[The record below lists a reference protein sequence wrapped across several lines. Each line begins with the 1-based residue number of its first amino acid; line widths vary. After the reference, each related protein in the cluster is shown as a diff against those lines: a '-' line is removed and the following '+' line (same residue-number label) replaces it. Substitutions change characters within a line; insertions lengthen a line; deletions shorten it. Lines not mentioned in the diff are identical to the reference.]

1 MSEDQFL
8 KGKKILL
15 TSFSYAMFG
24 GAELN
29 PVELA
34 EQLVKFG
41 ATVRFFSYDYSG
53 PLAHHMK
60 IKFNTEIYTDDVHHL
75 TATDDQLQV
84 TEFDINEFDY
94 IWVGGNTLPISIIRQ
109 INTAKK
115 LPKFLFIHMSTF
127 VGLPLDAPLLPTF
140 EKSIASKILTI
151 SDDTTNNCIYRI
163 LGKDIPLDRWD
174 NPTPAGFSVL
184 KPRSGDLKRIAVIS
198 SSHPTDEVIGI
209 ISMLQKQGI
218 IVDLIGRFNNNMQ
231 IVDAEFYNKYDAII
245 GIGKNV
251 KYSLVSGIPVYIYG
265 RFGGPG
271 YLSEKNIQTAEKN
284 NFSGRG
290 FSSKTTRQITQEII
304 EGYSGALAFHE
315 ARRQESINAYSID
328 VVAKRLFTELEKE
341 QPKKIT
347 FPEEHINWL
356 VSMQINILQRTRYAM
371 AIRDMEARIQ
381 QLESQKKSERS
392 LLLRTVG
399 RLHGR

>member
-1 MSEDQFL
+1 
-8 KGKKILL
+8 
-15 TSFSYAMFG
+15 
-24 GAELN
+24 
-29 PVELA
+29 
-34 EQLVKFG
+34 
-41 ATVRFFSYDYSG
+41 
-53 PLAHHMK
+53 
-60 IKFNTEIYTDDVHHL
+60 
-75 TATDDQLQV
+75 
-84 TEFDINEFDY
+84 
-94 IWVGGNTLPISIIRQ
+94 
-109 INTAKK
+109 
-115 LPKFLFIHMSTF
+115 
-127 VGLPLDAPLLPTF
+127 
-140 EKSIASKILTI
+140 
-151 SDDTTNNCIYRI
+151 
-163 LGKDIPLDRWD
+163 
-174 NPTPAGFSVL
+174 
-184 KPRSGDLKRIAVIS
+184 
-198 SSHPTDEVIGI
+198 
-209 ISMLQKQGI
+209 MLQKQGI

-381 QLESQKKSERS
+381 QLESQKKSKRS

>member
-1 MSEDQFL
+1 
-8 KGKKILL
+8 
-15 TSFSYAMFG
+15 MFG

-41 ATVRFFSYDYSG
+41 ATVHFFSYDYSG

-115 LPKFLFIHMSTF
+115 LPKFLFIHMSPL

-140 EKSIASKILTI
+140 EKAVASRVLTI
-151 SDDTTNNCIYRI
+151 SDNTTKDCIYRI
-163 LGKDIPLDRWD
+163 LGKEIPLGYWD
-174 NPTPAGFSVL
+174 NPTPADFRTL
-184 KPRSGDLKRIAVIS
+184 RPRSGELKRVAVIS
-198 SSHPTDEVIGI
+198 SSHPTDEVLRAVDELRG
-209 ISMLQKQGI
+209 QGI
-218 IVDLIGRFNNNMQ
+218 IVDLIGRFNDNMQ
-231 IVDAEFYNKYDAII
+231 VVDADFYDKYDAII
-245 GIGKNV
+245 GVGKNV
-251 KYSLVSGIPVYIYG
+251 KYSLVSGVPVYIYG

-271 YLSEKNIQTAEKN
+271 YLSMDNLSIADEY

-290 FSSKTTRQITQEII
+290 FSSKTTRQIAQEII
-304 EGYSGALAFHE
+304 EGYSGALAFHK

-392 LLLRTVG
+392 LLLRIAG
-399 RLHGR
+399 RLRGR